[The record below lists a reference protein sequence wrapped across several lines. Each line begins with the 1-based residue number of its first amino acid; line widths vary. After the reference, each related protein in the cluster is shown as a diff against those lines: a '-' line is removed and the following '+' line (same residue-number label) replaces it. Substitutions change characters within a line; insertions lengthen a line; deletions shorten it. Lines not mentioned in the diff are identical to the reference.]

1 MEIVVP
7 NKITRTEAAKGRT
20 YGECIMDE
28 ILSVRM
34 VDGEFIPTL
43 RITNKPD
50 RLRRDEAIYYYTQKL
65 RNVWKEI
72 EQY

>member
-1 MEIVVP
+1 MRDMEI
-7 NKITRTEAAKGRT
+7 KITRTEASKGRT
-20 YGECIMDE
+20 YGECIIDE

-50 RLRRDEAIYYYTQKL
+50 RLRRDEAICYYTQKL